1 MCQFNNPLGVSFLE
15 NLENMNQDGVPE
27 EVSVVPTEMPEL
39 ESVREPEIA
48 EEPVQP
54 GDPTFDEIWNDAF
67 FRSIGIEPEETSDPE
82 VAEEEEMTGAEPES
96 SEEPEE
102 KESWQKNLLMYLH
115 DLAYLLG
122 IIVVVF
128 LLLFRVVVVS
138 GSSMK
143 NTLYDGDYL
152 LLLGNLFYGE
162 PKAGDIIV
170 ASKDSFKDGSPI
182 VKRVIATE
190 GQWVY
195 IDFNE
200 GIVYVGDDPHNM
212 QALDEP
218 YALGLTTMD
227 EGTKFPLQVKED
239 CVFVLGD
246 NRGDSTDSRSPKIGQ
261 IDRREIMGKVIFL
274 FLPGESYSGDRDFSR
289 IGAVS

>member
-1 MCQFNNPLGVSFLE
+1 ME
-15 NLENMNQDGVPE
+15 NLENMMNDPAPE
-27 EVSVVPTEMPEL
+27 EVSTDPVEMPET
-39 ESVREPEIA
+39 EVA
-48 EEPVQP
+48 EEAVPEMMEDPVQD
-54 GDPTFDEIWNDAF
+54 GDPSFDEIWNEDF
-67 FRSIGIEPEETSDPE
+67 FRSIGIASEEPTESDAP
-82 VAEEEEMTGAEPES
+82 AEEEPAADAPES
-96 SEEPEE
+96 VEEAPE
-102 KESWQKNLLMYLH
+102 KETWQKSLLMYLH

-122 IIVVVF
+122 VIVVVF

>member
-1 MCQFNNPLGVSFLE
+1 ME
-15 NLENMNQDGVPE
+15 NLENMKSDPVPE
-27 EVSVVPTEMPEL
+27 EVAETPEEMPEL

-54 GDPTFDEIWNDAF
+54 SDPTFDEIWNDAF
-67 FRSIGIEPEETSDPE
+67 FRSIGIEPVETSYPE
-82 VAEEEEMTGAEPES
+82 VTEEEEMTGAEPES

-152 LLLGNLFYGE
+152 LLLGGLFYNE

-195 IDFNE
+195 IDFDE
-200 GIVYVGDDPHNM
+200 GVVYVGDDPHSM

-218 YALGLTTMD
+218 YTLGPTDMD
-227 EGTKFPLQVKED
+227 EGTKFPLMVDEG

-246 NRGDSTDSRSPKIGQ
+246 NRGDSTDSRSPRIGL
-261 IDRREIMGKVIFL
+261 IDEREIMGKVIFL
-274 FLPGESYSGDRDFSR
+274 FLPGHDARGERDFSR

>member
-1 MCQFNNPLGVSFLE
+1 ME
-15 NLENMNQDGVPE
+15 NLEHMMNDPAPE
-27 EVSVVPTEMPEL
+27 EVSVDPAEMPEL
-39 ESVREPEIA
+39 ESIREPEIT

-67 FRSIGIEPEETSDPE
+67 FRSIGIEPVETSDLE

>member
-1 MCQFNNPLGVSFLE
+1 
-15 NLENMNQDGVPE
+15 MNDPAPE
-27 EVSVVPTEMPEL
+27 EVSVDPAEMPEL
-39 ESVREPEIA
+39 ESVREPETA
-48 EEPVQP
+48 EEAVQP
-54 GDPTFDEIWNDAF
+54 GDPTFDEIWNPELFA
-67 FRSIGIEPEETSDPE
+67 SIGLEEADTAHDDTQNESEVTEPAEIEEHDSESQEKQKDP
-82 VAEEEEMTGAEPES
+82 
-96 SEEPEE
+96 
-102 KESWQKNLLMYLH
+102 WQKSLLLYLH
-115 DLAYLLG
+115 DLAYLLS
-122 IIVVVF
+122 IIVIVF

-152 LLLGNLFYGE
+152 LLLGGLFYNE
-162 PKAGDIIV
+162 PKAGDIVV

-200 GIVYVGDDPHNM
+200 GIVYVGDDPHKM

-227 EGTKFPLQVKED
+227 EGTKFPLQVKEG

-246 NRGDSTDSRSPKIGQ
+246 NRGDSTDSRSPRIGL
-261 IDRREIMGKVIFL
+261 IDEREIMGKVIFL
-274 FLPGESYSGDRDFSR
+274 FLPGHDARGERDFSR

>member
-1 MCQFNNPLGVSFLE
+1 MD
-15 NLENMNQDGVPE
+15 NLEEKMTEPVETELDMNSESGTPDTDPVEKLIPE
-27 EVSVVPTEMPEL
+27 EALRMTL
-39 ESVREPEIA
+39 
-48 EEPVQP
+48 P
-54 GDPTFDEIWNDAF
+54 GDPTFEEIWNPELF
-67 FRSIGIEPEETSDPE
+67 TSIGMEEEKCADSETPDADE
-82 VAEEEEMTGAEPES
+82 VAEAVEPEGS
-96 SEEPEE
+96 NTGKEE
-102 KESWQKNLLMYLH
+102 KQKDPWQKSLLLYLH
-115 DLAYLLG
+115 DLSYLLA
-122 IIVVVF
+122 IIVIVF

-143 NTLYDGDYL
+143 NTLFNGDYL

-162 PKAGDIIV
+162 PKAGDVIV
-170 ASKDSFKDGSPI
+170 ASKGSFKDGSPI

-195 IDFNE
+195 IDFHE
-200 GIVYVGDDPHNM
+200 GIVYVGDDPHSM

-227 EGTKFPLQVKED
+227 EGTKFPLQVKEG

-246 NRGDSTDSRSPKIGQ
+246 NRGDSTDSRSPKIGL

-274 FLPGESYSGDRDFSR
+274 FFPGEDYSGNRDFGR